1 MIETGDNG
9 KRIDKT
15 YQPKSYSWEPQEDIT
30 AYELAQC
37 MLVLITAI
45 MGFPVEH
52 AINQLSDSCKRH
64 FEEES

>member
-1 MIETGDNG
+1 MSEFEHVPF
-9 KRIDKT
+9 DKI

-37 MLVLITAI
+37 MPVLITAI

-52 AINQLSDSCKRH
+52 AINDLPENCKRH
-64 FEEES
+64 FTEE